1 MTALY
6 PLELA
11 RLLLSLTML
20 GYTSWI
26 DLRTREIYDLVWV
39 VFGALGFILAIYD
52 VYTGSLTMLGFVI
65 PVVFSAVLSIILG
78 YFGLFGG
85 ADVEAFIAL
94 AILNPLP
101 PRRMEPLLGVV
112 SVIYPLSLFSNSAL
126 AGASFAVVLLA
137 WNTASV
143 IRGKTLFESHTSD
156 TVWRKLVVMFTG
168 RRVRLDSVRGPPFQY
183 PLEIPAKEVG
193 GRRRLVLLPD
203 INDDEAAKVVFHN
216 LEREGVEEVWVSQTL
231 PFLVF
236 ITVGYILTLLLGD
249 IALSALSTLLF
260 G

>member
-1 MTALY
+1 MSALY

-20 GYTSWI
+20 GYTSWL

-39 VFGALGFILAIYD
+39 VFGAIGFILAIYD

-137 WNTASV
+137 WNAAS
-143 IRGKTLFESHTSD
+143 
-156 TVWRKLVVMFTG
+156 
-168 RRVRLDSVRGPPFQY
+168 
-183 PLEIPAKEVG
+183 
-193 GRRRLVLLPD
+193 
-203 INDDEAAKVVFHN
+203 
-216 LEREGVEEVWVSQTL
+216 
-231 PFLVF
+231 
-236 ITVGYILTLLLGD
+236 
-249 IALSALSTLLF
+249 
-260 G
+260 